1 MALRIHKTRLFIF
14 AVSVCCAAICVAFTF
29 YLCKPS
35 TVIHD
40 RRELRAMLMV
50 PASLR
55 SFAVDEHARPGD
67 TYSYRLTT
75 SRSGLRQWALQINT
89 KAEHRDHWRDQFA
102 AYAAERNLT
111 MLKRYNRGQSVV
123 YERFVESPGIEYY
136 LSTDQSKTSDDLTF
150 VLMYQ
155 NLRSA
160 GRVRRCVS
168 RVNVYVRRLWYLFGE
183 EPPIVDVR
191 AS

>member
-1 MALRIHKTRLFIF
+1 MPLRIHKTRLFVF
-14 AVSVCCAAICVAFTF
+14 AALVCGAAICVAFAF

-35 TVIHD
+35 MVIHD
-40 RRELRAMLMV
+40 RRELRAMLLM
-50 PASLR
+50 PACLR
-55 SFAVDEHARPGD
+55 SFAVDEQARPGD
-67 TYSYRLTT
+67 TYSCRLKTP
-75 SRSGLRQWALQINT
+75 RSGLRQWTLQINT
-89 KAEHRDHWRDQFA
+89 KAEHRDHWRDRFA
-102 AYAAERNLT
+102 AYTAERNLT

-123 YERFVESPGIEYY
+123 YERFVEIPGIEYY

-160 GRVRRCVS
+160 GRVRRYVS
-168 RVNVYVRRLWYLFGE
+168 RVNVYFRRLWYLFGE
-183 EPPIVDVR
+183 EPPILDVR